1 MKLLRKTFLTVSILL
16 TAFVSSTLGQTPKP
30 DKKGW
35 IGLFNGRDLTG
46 WHVREA
52 GKPNNWKAVDGVYS
66 NNPPSVD
73 IMTDTDYYDFQLHVE
88 FNVAKG
94 ANAGVYMRDKY
105 EIQIFDS
112 FGQPPSFTA
121 AGALYRKISPAV
133 NASKPAGEWQSYD
146 MTFIGQR
153 LSVWHNGQKVLD
165 NVIVGPAGTGQASK
179 RPDGPGPLRLQG
191 DHGAVS
197 VRNVRIRPLSKAQ
210 AEKLQKQMDKQSAKS
225 NKSRTSPEGQK

>member
-1 MKLLRKTFLTVSILL
+1 MRKTFLTISILL
-16 TAFVSSTLGQTPKP
+16 TAFVSATLGQTPKP
-30 DKKGW
+30 DRKGW
-35 IGLFNGRDLTG
+35 IALLNGRDLTG

-52 GKPNNWKAVDGVYS
+52 EKPNNWKVVEGIYS

-112 FGQPPSFTA
+112 FGQPPSLTA
-121 AGALYRKISPAV
+121 AGALYRKIPPAV
-133 NASKPAGEWQSYD
+133 NASKPAGEWQTYE

-153 LSVWHNGQKVLD
+153 LTVWHNGKKVLD
-165 NVIVGPAGTGQASK
+165 NVLVGPTGTGQASK
-179 RPDGPGPLRLQG
+179 RLDGPGPLRLQG

-197 VRNVRIRPLSKAQ
+197 FRKVRIRPLSKAQ
-210 AEKLQKQMDKQSAKS
+210 AEKLQKLVEKHSAES
-225 NKSRTSPEGQK
+225 NKSGKSGSSLILW